1 MTFSWSVW
9 ARISSV
15 FLLLALRPLLTKAE
29 ENDTTIQTVQ
39 TITDDGPHLRTVP
52 CGKPGDC
59 NHVDGTYCDADVGL
73 CLCKPDYPVTDSSH
87 CYKESKYDDF
97 CQLDIQC
104 QKHDKNTKCNR
115 DFNLCECQPQYVVQS
130 FNNGQSWC
138 VRPSGSQTDM
148 GVGSYVDPTL
158 FAIMGALILMFI
170 VLCVV
175 LQLFAKARFQENRSI
190 FNTANPRL
198 MNVSLMKDTKS
209 ASQARSKKQRK
220 SMRNTS
226 MIPSDHGSTLTNT
239 AGNDEAASVVAS
251 ATAVASNPSRKR
263 SQALALKG
271 GRATPSSSTMAATS
285 ASNGNEDKILIE
297 MKDSTA

>member
-1 MTFSWSVW
+1 MTFTWSVW

-15 FLLLALRPLLTKAE
+15 FLLLILRPSLLTKAE
-29 ENDTTIQTVQ
+29 ENDTTVQ
-39 TITDDGPHLRTVP
+39 TIDDGPHLKTVP

-209 ASQARSKKQRK
+209 AAQARSKKQRK

-226 MIPSDHGSTLTNT
+226 MIPDTLTNT

-263 SQALALKG
+263 SQASTLKG
-271 GRATPSSSTMAATS
+271 GRGASIMAATSTSAS
-285 ASNGNEDKILIE
+285 ASNGNEEKILIE